1 MLKTI
6 FHLLTIA
13 TLGLYATDSSAQ
25 IFKLTLT
32 PDGGL
37 PAPLVTALQEEVQN
51 IEDEI
56 NDGLPSAATPD
67 RLMEGMANSSVMAG
81 KGIGSDY
88 ASNMSVFLIGAGLG
102 VGADLEKNKE
112 ADSPISGAGI
122 QGGLI
127 VGTNLAWLPTN
138 TLLGLE
144 ASKLNVYLNAMK
156 YKYEMDN
163 KDTSGSA
170 DLSSY
175 GIHFSYDWIKSRG
188 NRLLGWGGIKIHTGY
203 EYNHT
208 NLKVNSGITKDLSY
222 EDSGDTYSSQISASP
237 SAEIDVATHSIP
249 LEISTSVQ
257 VLYFVSI
264 YTGLGVDYNM
274 GKATGNG
281 DLNSS
286 TSTLCRND
294 DNGTSA
300 GCGTGQDVG
309 DIDTEA
315 NVDGK
320 GKVNPFLTRGFAGVQ
335 LNLPW
340 TRVFVQADKA
350 FGNDLVGVSTGLRF
364 AF

>member
-1 MLKTI
+1 MLKKI

-25 IFKLTLT
+25 IFKLTLNT
-32 PDGGL
+32 SIGDPTL
-37 PAPLVTALQEEVQN
+37 AAALQAEVQK

-56 NDGLPSAATPD
+56 NDGLPSASTPD

-88 ASNMSVFLIGAGLG
+88 ASNMSVFLVGAGVG

-127 VGTNLAWLPTN
+127 IGTNLSWLPTN
-138 TLLGLE
+138 TILGLE
-144 ASKLNVYLNAMK
+144 TKKLNVYLNGMK
-156 YKYEMDN
+156 YKYEMNN
-163 KDTSGSA
+163 KETSGSA

-175 GIHFSYDWIKSRG
+175 GVHFSYDWIKSRG
-188 NRLLGWGGIKIHTGY
+188 NRLLGWGGVKIHTGY

-208 NLKVNSGITKDLSY
+208 NLKVNSGITKDL
-222 EDSGDTYSSQISASP
+222 TYTDGTGTYTSQISASP
-237 SAEIDVATHSIP
+237 AAEIDVATHSIP

-274 GKATGNG
+274 GKATGKG
-281 DLNSS
+281 DLNSTS
-286 TSTLCRND
+286 SDLCQGDTDTSTPTCDGGLGSV
-294 DNGTSA
+294 GT
-300 GCGTGQDVG
+300 V
-309 DIDTEA
+309 DTEA